1 LEVKYDEPLANFPFN
16 SKLRRYT
23 KEPLG
28 TLRKTIGT
36 LHAQSCAKD
45 KVIVCLATESRD
57 GDAAEKVKALMV
69 GRCRLTVSN
78 LVLKPPIL

>member
-1 LEVKYDEPLANFPFN
+1 M
-16 SKLRRYT
+16 RRYN

-45 KVIVCLATESRD
+45 KLVVCLATESRD
-57 GDAAEKVKALMV
+57 GDAPEV
-69 GRCRLTVSN
+69 GHAWWPVSKP
-78 LVLKPPIL
+78 VLKAHMVSVLEATI